1 MRKVEHRLR
10 LDLLRGGNQGY
21 IRVKRGENG
30 ARRLAIALY
39 MHSVPYMADAG
50 TTAVFRAIKPDNTK
64 LFNSATITD
73 NVVTVGL
80 TTQTVAALGTVRCE
94 LSIYGTNNELLYSPQ
109 FDIIVEDYLY
119 SDTAIESTDEY
130 TDLTEAISKVNNIV
144 STEAARVAAENQRVA
159 NETAR
164 VSAESER
171 ASAETARAEAETARA
186 TAETERASAETTR
199 ASAESSRAFSEN
211 IRKQAEKQ
219 RVSSETQ
226 RDTAETDR
234 STAESGRRS
243 AETARVQEFNAIKA
257 DAQDA
262 ATAEAT
268 RALAEELR
276 MALYNQW
283 DNATASV
290 KGGKNID
297 VNVVEADGHKNFD
310 FTIPSDS
317 LYCET
322 RTTITNGDLETI
334 AREHARTI
342 IVFDLPLSA
351 VDNKNPTDYGLPADI
366 AWNFTLINGPSQN
379 VGTKNYLISY
389 PNATVAAIAFVF
401 ACPQT
406 LIDGNNIYMRRLSYW
421 DEKDKDEVSHWK
433 FEGEDWEPVGGTAD
447 AVTYTP
453 QTLTTEQQKQAR
465 TNIGAGQPIFT
476 VNVTE
481 VGGSEGYTADKTAAE
496 IEAAYQAGRTIVC
509 KTQARFIIGYIPVEL
524 PLVSR
529 NQERVFTFAV
539 DQLVGNGIFAIT
551 VNISDS
557 GVEVSTRG
565 VDIYENPTS
574 GIPKSDLAEDVQTSL
589 AKADTAISLGLT
601 AATPGQIIKVK
612 TVQDGK
618 PTEWEAVDMPS
629 GGGGTKMEEVTE
641 TVTVGSENVTLNS
654 GAPSQ
659 TVNLAWNVSGGKT
672 IPPFTNYY
680 IEKSGI
686 SYPRTFDT
694 KWYTQFWSSS
704 AHGNLDAFVSGH
716 KYFQAFHYAMDGEST
731 AEIYAGTGTYITPTN
746 NVVISGSGWV
756 YMLSAPSN
764 AGAVTFN
771 LKNTSTGTG
780 TIDYLY
786 CIDVTALQ
794 EAGTI
799 TATTINELAELF
811 GGLELI
817 PGQDY
822 AGSTTSGVATLSITR
837 DGETTTVDSG
847 TATATVQGGDILS
860 MEGGSVTFL
869 LKVLREVYVDP
880 IKVWAG
886 KKWVA
891 FGDSLTDET
900 INADKKYYRYIEE
913 KTGITVVVMGKG
925 STGYYKGY
933 DSGMAYGQRMANVT
947 ADADVITI
955 FGSVNDWHTKNANV
969 EMGNASDTVE
979 AGTLAGY
986 INECI
991 DVAIEKAPYAQIAL
1005 VTPMDYHGLADNIL
1019 EGIANIIKAVA
1030 AYRKIKCLDLYHES
1044 GFRVDNPTFAAVYT
1058 TDYSETAE
1066 SYGHP
1071 SNLAHEQLIA
1081 PEFMELLKRMLL
1093 TA

>member
-119 SDTAIESTDEY
+119 SDTAVESTSEY
-130 TDLTEAISKVNNIV
+130 TELTEAISNVNNIV

-164 VSAESER
+164 VSAEAAR

-199 ASAESSRAFSEN
+199 ASAESSRASNEN

-226 RDTAETDR
+226 RDTAETAR
-234 STAESGRRS
+234 SNAESSRRS

-262 ATAEAT
+262 ATAEAA

-334 AREHARTI
+334 AIEHARTI
-342 IVFDLPLSA
+342 IVFDLPLSD
-351 VDNKNPTDYGLPADI
+351 VYNKNPTDYGLPADI

-389 PNATVAAIAFVF
+389 PNATVAALAFEFV
-401 ACPQT
+401 CPQT

-433 FEGEDWEPVGGTAD
+433 FEGKDWEPVGGTAD

-453 QTLTTEQQKQAR
+453 QTLTEEQKSQAR
-465 TNIGAGQPIFT
+465 TNIGAGQPVFA
-476 VNVTE
+476 VNLTE
-481 VGGSEGYTADKTAAE
+481 VEIDNYTADKTAAE

-509 KTQARFIIGYIPVEL
+509 RMKAPFTGTYIPAEL
-524 PLVSR
+524 PLLSR
-529 NQERVFTFAV
+529 LQERVFYFGAE
-539 DQLVGNGIFAIT
+539 QLSSQSSGKRLDRLNVQ
-551 VNISDS
+551 ISDS
-557 GVEVSTRG
+557 GVNVSADVAR
-565 VDIYENPTS
+565 IYEKS
-574 GIPKSDLAEDVQTSL
+574 EYGIPKSDLAEDVQTSF
-589 AKADTAISLGLT
+589 AKADTAISYNSQTLTEEQKSQARTNIGAVDENLGCNKYNIHVTTTSGTTKDFTYYTNEGEIRQPTEAVDSSIRTAFLGLTLWPSAKGISENLAKTLSKQYKILYDANYIDSPCCIIKSPLESGDNVLLSYHSSDNTVQVSGNWTDGYYNIIYDVANDALMHFYVSNNIYAVNGAVNQLVMSATPTEAMHIATKQYVDTAKTEAQQLGLT

-618 PTEWEAVDMPS
+618 PTEWEAVDMP
-629 GGGGTKMEEVTE
+629 GGDKWEKIKEITIAEGAEE
-641 TVTVGSENVTLNS
+641 
-654 GAPSQ
+654 
-659 TVNLAWNVSGGKT
+659 
-672 IPPFTNYY
+672 
-680 IEKSGI
+680 
-686 SYPRTFDT
+686 
-694 KWYTQFWSSS
+694 
-704 AHGNLDAFVSGH
+704 
-716 KYFQAFHYAMDGEST
+716 
-731 AEIYAGTGTYITPTN
+731 
-746 NVVISGSGWV
+746 
-756 YMLSAPSN
+756 SN
-764 AGAVTFN
+764 A
-771 LKNTSTGTG
+771 L
-780 TIDYLY
+780 
-786 CIDVTALQ
+786 
-794 EAGTI
+794 
-799 TATTINELAELF
+799 
-811 GGLELI
+811 
-817 PGQDY
+817 
-822 AGSTTSGVATLSITR
+822 
-837 DGETTTVDSG
+837 
-847 TATATVQGGDILS
+847 
-860 MEGGSVTFL
+860 
-869 LKVLREVYVDP
+869 
-880 IKVWAG
+880 
-886 KKWVA
+886 
-891 FGDSLTDET
+891 T
-900 INADKKYYRYIEE
+900 INADENGNTFRLKKARLCAKFPAYSGTSTIPSFSFAMLNGKATGRVKPLMYTSLWPKISTKTITGAIYTVDVSGAQQIEHAQYSGNVGWSDDTSHDYRTYGSSSDQL
-913 KTGITVVVMGKG
+913 KTVYGDTLWAKPITSIGG
-925 STGYYKGY
+925 SSMLIYPGCHFVL
-933 DSGMAYGQRMANVT
+933 YGVR
-947 ADADVITI
+947 
-955 FGSVNDWHTKNANV
+955 
-969 EMGNASDTVE
+969 E
-979 AGTLAGY
+979 
-986 INECI
+986 
-991 DVAIEKAPYAQIAL
+991 
-1005 VTPMDYHGLADNIL
+1005 
-1019 EGIANIIKAVA
+1019 
-1030 AYRKIKCLDLYHES
+1030 
-1044 GFRVDNPTFAAVYT
+1044 
-1058 TDYSETAE
+1058 
-1066 SYGHP
+1066 
-1071 SNLAHEQLIA
+1071 
-1081 PEFMELLKRMLL
+1081 
-1093 TA
+1093 

>member
-119 SDTAIESTDEY
+119 SDTAIESTNEY

-159 NETAR
+159 NENAR
-164 VSAESER
+164 VSAEVER
-171 ASAETARAEAETARA
+171 ASAETARAAAETARA

-226 RDTAETDR
+226 RDTAETAR
-234 STAESGRRS
+234 STAESDRRS

-342 IVFDLPLSA
+342 IVFDLSPI
-351 VDNKNPTDYGLPADI
+351 DFNNENPTNYGLPADI

-406 LIDGNNIYMRRLSYW
+406 LIDGKNIYMRRLSYW
-421 DEKDKDEVSHWK
+421 DEIDKDEVSHWK
-433 FEGEDWEPVGGTAD
+433 FEGEDWELVGGTAD

-453 QTLTTEQQKQAR
+453 QTLTEEQKSQAR
-465 TNIGAGQPIFT
+465 TNIGAEKAGT
-476 VNVTE
+476 A
-481 VGGSEGYTADKTAAE
+481 YTKPA
-496 IEAAYQAGRTIVC
+496 
-509 KTQARFIIGYIPVEL
+509 
-524 PLVSR
+524 
-529 NQERVFTFAV
+529 
-539 DQLVGNGIFAIT
+539 
-551 VNISDS
+551 
-557 GVEVSTRG
+557 
-565 VDIYENPTS
+565 S
-574 GIPKSDLAEDVQTSL
+574 GIPKSDLEQSVQTSL
-589 AKADTAISLGLT
+589 AKADTALQSQTIPDWNQNDETAPDYVKNRPFYTGDPVETVLVEESTVTFAETQGLYMAQFLSTFEATVGETYKVYWDGAAYECTCVNLNDMTVIGNLSIAGAGSDTGEPFLMVVDNGVGISIGT
-601 AATPGQIIKVK
+601 ADTSASHTFSISRLATEVVK
-612 TVQDGK
+612 IDEKYLPKNVATKSEVEVARTTANAAQTTANAAQSTADAAQSTADAAQEVLDGVFSSVATFTFDK
-618 PTEWEAVDMPS
+618 QTS
-629 GGGGTKMEEVTE
+629 GRDTFVFNAFNYYKISDFNPAPENVISFKGTRENGYEISDITIGSNCVEYGFFIVVAAAGRCSLPVTE
-641 TVTVGSENVTLNS
+641 TVTDSFT
-654 GAPSQ
+654 APSAG
-659 TVNLAWNVSGGKT
+659 LYAC
-672 IPPFTNYY
+672 Y
-680 IEKSGI
+680 EE
-686 SYPRTFDT
+686 
-694 KWYTQFWSSS
+694 
-704 AHGNLDAFVSGH
+704 GN
-716 KYFQAFHYAMDGEST
+716 T
-731 AEIYAGTGTYITPTN
+731 AITAGTGQFTLRASTGSLYIT
-746 NVVISGSGWV
+746 G
-756 YMLSAPSN
+756 LL
-764 AGAVTFN
+764 
-771 LKNTSTGTG
+771 LKSSTANSTKKFKITVDDNG
-780 TIDYLY
+780 TIY
-786 CIDVTALQ
+786 
-794 EAGTI
+794 
-799 TATTINELAELF
+799 AT
-811 GGLELI
+811 
-817 PGQDY
+817 
-822 AGSTTSGVATLSITR
+822 
-837 DGETTTVDSG
+837 
-847 TATATVQGGDILS
+847 
-860 MEGGSVTFL
+860 
-869 LKVLREVYVDP
+869 EV
-880 IKVWAG
+880 
-886 KKWVA
+886 
-891 FGDSLTDET
+891 S
-900 INADKKYYRYIEE
+900 
-913 KTGITVVVMGKG
+913 
-925 STGYYKGY
+925 
-933 DSGMAYGQRMANVT
+933 
-947 ADADVITI
+947 
-955 FGSVNDWHTKNANV
+955 
-969 EMGNASDTVE
+969 
-979 AGTLAGY
+979 
-986 INECI
+986 
-991 DVAIEKAPYAQIAL
+991 
-1005 VTPMDYHGLADNIL
+1005 
-1019 EGIANIIKAVA
+1019 
-1030 AYRKIKCLDLYHES
+1030 
-1044 GFRVDNPTFAAVYT
+1044 
-1058 TDYSETAE
+1058 
-1066 SYGHP
+1066 
-1071 SNLAHEQLIA
+1071 
-1081 PEFMELLKRMLL
+1081 
-1093 TA
+1093 